1 MSALPHS
8 GLFSTQRTSGVHLP
22 ATLRTQGHTNLR
34 EAPTA
39 GDGESFGERMPVHC
53 VLSHSRL
60 VAGYTK

>member
-22 ATLRTQGHTNLR
+22 ATLGTQDRITLR

-39 GDGESFGERMPVHC
+39 GDGENCGGRMLLHHVVSHNRPV
-53 VLSHSRL
+53 VIF
-60 VAGYTK
+60 TK